1 MFRNVSRPLD
11 GRWPCT
17 LPRLLAEMA
26 RTIPPRQK
34 DGATTGRGAGEG
46 YPNSCDGAYAT
57 HLLVGVLPRQGQP
70 GRCVDDGM

>member
-1 MFRNVSRPLD
+1 MFRNVSRPLN

-34 DGATTGRGAGEG
+34 DGATTGRGAGEVILIVTTEHMRLTYSWALCPG
-46 YPNSCDGAYAT
+46 KVDLDG
-57 HLLVGVLPRQGQP
+57 V
-70 GRCVDDGM
+70 